1 MKFKFPPLEHG
12 EVDMGLWFLEKGRH
26 MVRLTVNFKL
36 DLLAGAVEPEI
47 GGRTLALFNNLTRL
61 WGTPYREALKQAGL
75 TNSLRPRI
83 ASKQPATS
91 GPRKRPRNADVSNGV
106 QTAMQ
111 DLADDPNFS
120 KYFWKYFKKDGLPK
134 YLQIAASDSAAEVE
148 PRYLENIKTSGLEL
162 ASTLATTVESHIQND
177 WPDSTIQDLI
187 ENVWSLARAEMAKD
201 PSFSRIDSIFA
212 WMNQRL
218 KSWEAPSKYHM
229 IKGQKRRH
237 GRKNLVQAGHTTM
250 GGVPMSV
257 EPIDLEG
264 GVEILEGP

>member
-1 MKFKFPPLEHG
+1 
-12 EVDMGLWFLEKGRH
+12 
-26 MVRLTVNFKL
+26 
-36 DLLAGAVEPEI
+36 
-47 GGRTLALFNNLTRL
+47 
-61 WGTPYREALKQAGL
+61 
-75 TNSLRPRI
+75 
-83 ASKQPATS
+83 
-91 GPRKRPRNADVSNGV
+91 
-106 QTAMQ
+106 
-111 DLADDPNFS
+111 
-120 KYFWKYFKKDGLPK
+120 
-134 YLQIAASDSAAEVE
+134 
-148 PRYLENIKTSGLEL
+148 LEL